1 MESEDRPSRP
11 QPSSRPLRDGV
22 RQRVR
27 RALSA
32 ALPGFT
38 ASSTGRAED
47 PPPRGLVVAFSGGLD
62 STALLRLVLDAAAR
76 RGGDRPEVVAAHLD
90 HGLREDSAAQA
101 RFAEAAAD
109 ALGVPFALGR
119 RPVAARAR
127 REGTSLE
134 SAGRAA
140 RAEFLAETALDRGLP
155 AVALGHTRD
164 DQAETVLLQLVRGA
178 GGLGLAAM
186 PPVREDPRGARIVR
200 PLLGVSREEL
210 AALAAAEG
218 WEHYEDPSNESP
230 DFTRN
235 RIRREVL
242 PLLRRT
248 ANPSVVEALAR
259 AAELLREDEACLS
272 AAAAAWWKREGVF
285 RRERG
290 GRTARAP
297 AAKLREAAPALAR
310 RAVREAL
317 RFARGDLRRIGF
329 AQVEEALAI
338 VRAGRG
344 GARCDLPGAR
354 VSLTRGEIVFAER
367 TEAGPPPNRAGRTGP
382 VEAPV
387 ETPAETP
394 VEEPVEEEDG

>member
-1 MESEDRPSRP
+1 MRTEDRADRPRPSTP
-11 QPSSRPLRDGV
+11 ASPPPPSPTGRALRDGV

-38 ASSTGRAED
+38 ASSRGKAEGRT
-47 PPPRGLVVAFSGGLD
+47 PRGLVVAFSGGLD

-76 RGGDRPEVVAAHLD
+76 RNGRRPEVVAAHLD

-101 RFAEAAAD
+101 RFAEAAAG
-109 ALGVPFALGR
+109 ALGVPFVLR
-119 RPVAARAR
+119 RQAVADRAD

-134 SAGRAA
+134 TAGRSA
-140 RAEFLAETALDRGLP
+140 RAEFLAEAARDRGLS
-155 AVALGHTRD
+155 AVALGHTRN
-164 DQAETVLLQLVRGA
+164 DQAETVLLQLLRGA
-178 GGLGLAAM
+178 GGPGLAAM
-186 PPVREDPRGARIVR
+186 PPAREDPRGVLVVR

-235 RIRREVL
+235 RLRREVL

-248 ANPSVVEALAR
+248 ANPSAVEALAR
-259 AAELLREDEACLS
+259 AAELLREDEAWLTE
-272 AAAAAWWKREGVF
+272 AASTWWRREGVF
-285 RRERG
+285 REERG

-297 AAKLREAAPALAR
+297 AAKLREAAPALGR
-310 RAVREAL
+310 RIVREAL
-317 RFARGDLRRIGF
+317 RFARGDLRLVGF
-329 AQVEEALAI
+329 AQVEQVLAI

-344 GARCDLPGAR
+344 GARCDLPGAGVR
-354 VSLTRGEIVFAER
+354 LTRGEVVFTER
-367 TEAGPPPNRAGRTGP
+367 RETGPAPNRTRRGGP
-382 VEAPV
+382 VES
-387 ETPAETP
+387 
-394 VEEPVEEEDG
+394 EDG

>member
-1 MESEDRPSRP
+1 MTAEDPPDRPRTSP
-11 QPSSRPLRDGV
+11 PTPALSGRPLRDGV

-27 RALSA
+27 RSLAA
-32 ALPGFT
+32 ALPGFVAAPAGGT
-38 ASSTGRAED
+38 E
-47 PPPRGLVVAFSGGLD
+47 PPAPRGLVVAFSGGLD

-76 RGGDRPEVVAAHLD
+76 RRGPRPEVVAAHLD

-101 RFAEAAAD
+101 RFAEAAAG

-119 RPVAARAR
+119 RPVAERAR

-134 SAGRAA
+134 AAGRSE
-140 RAEFLAETALDRGLP
+140 RAEFLEAAALDRGLP
-155 AVALGHTRD
+155 AVALGHTQN
-164 DQAETVLLQLVRGA
+164 DQAETVLLQLLRGA

-186 PPVREDPRGARIVR
+186 PPAREGPRGARFVR

-259 AAELLREDEACLS
+259 AAELLREDEACLTE
-272 AAAAAWWKREGVF
+272 AAAAWWKREGAL
-285 RRERG
+285 RQAPG

-297 AAKLREAAPALAR
+297 VAKFREASPALGR
-310 RAVREAL
+310 RLVREAL
-317 RFARGDLRRIGF
+317 RFARGDRRGLRGIGF
-329 AQVEEALAI
+329 ARVEEALAV
-338 VRAGRG
+338 VRSGRG
-344 GARCDLPGAR
+344 GAMLDLPGAR
-354 VSLTRGEIVFAER
+354 VRLARGEVTFSEHAE
-367 TEAGPPPNRAGRTGP
+367 ADGGAPNRTRQDD
-382 VEAPV
+382 
-387 ETPAETP
+387 PAET
-394 VEEPVEEEDG
+394 ERK

>member
-1 MESEDRPSRP
+1 M
-11 QPSSRPLRDGV
+11 
-22 RQRVR
+22 
-27 RALSA
+27 
-32 ALPGFT
+32 
-38 ASSTGRAED
+38 
-47 PPPRGLVVAFSGGLD
+47 PRGLVVAFSGGLD

-76 RGGDRPEVVAAHLD
+76 RGGGGPEVVAAHLD

-101 RFAEAAAD
+101 RFAEAAAG
-109 ALGVPFALGR
+109 ALGAPFALGR
-119 RPVAARAR
+119 RAVADRAR

-134 SAGRAA
+134 AAGRSE

-155 AVALGHTRD
+155 AVALGHTRN

-186 PPVREDPRGARIVR
+186 PPAREDPRGVTFVR

-218 WEHYEDPSNESP
+218 WEHYEDPSNESS

-259 AAELLREDEACLS
+259 TAELLREDEACLTE
-272 AAAAAWWKREGVF
+272 AASAWWKREGVF

-297 AAKLREAAPALAR
+297 VASLRNTAPALGR
-310 RAVREAL
+310 RLVREAL
-317 RFARGDLRRIGF
+317 RFVRGDLRRIGF
-329 AQVEEALAI
+329 AQVEEVLAI

-344 GARCDLPGAR
+344 GARCDLPGASVR
-354 VSLTRGEIVFAER
+354 LTQGEVTFAER
-367 TEAGPPPNRAGRTGP
+367 TEAGP
-382 VEAPV
+382 APDPTRRSGAV
-387 ETPAETP
+387 ETDEA
-394 VEEPVEEEDG
+394 

>member
-1 MESEDRPSRP
+1 MRTEDRADRP
-11 QPSSRPLRDGV
+11 LPSSAASSPPPAPAGRALRDGL

-38 ASSTGRAED
+38 ASSRERADGRT
-47 PPPRGLVVAFSGGLD
+47 PRGLVVAFSGGLD

-76 RGGDRPEVVAAHLD
+76 RNGRRPEVVAAHLD

-101 RFAEAAAD
+101 RFAEAAAG
-109 ALGVPFALGR
+109 ALGVPFVLGR
-119 RPVAARAR
+119 QAVASRAG

-134 SAGRAA
+134 AAGRSA
-140 RAEFLAETALDRGLP
+140 RAEFLAETARDRGLS
-155 AVALGHTRD
+155 AVALGHTRN
-164 DQAETVLLQLVRGA
+164 DQAETVLLQLLRGA

-186 PPVREDPRGARIVR
+186 PPAREDPRGVLVVR

-210 AALAAAEG
+210 AALGAAEG

-235 RIRREVL
+235 RLRREVL

-259 AAELLREDEACLS
+259 AAELLREDEAWLTE
-272 AAAAAWWKREGVF
+272 AASAWWRREGAF
-285 RRERG
+285 REERG

-297 AAKLREAAPALAR
+297 AAKLREAAPALR
-310 RAVREAL
+310 RRIAREAF
-317 RFARGDLRRIGF
+317 RFVRGDLRRIGF

-344 GARCDLPGAR
+344 GAKCELPGAGVR
-354 VSLTRGEIVFAER
+354 LARGEVVFTER
-367 TEAGPPPNRAGRTGP
+367 REAGPAPNRTNRNDP
-382 VEAPV
+382 VES
-387 ETPAETP
+387 
-394 VEEPVEEEDG
+394 EEG

>member
-1 MESEDRPSRP
+1 MTGEDRAGGALLPRAVTG
-11 QPSSRPLRDGV
+11 RALRDGV

-27 RALSA
+27 RSLSES
-32 ALPGFT
+32 LPGFT
-38 ASSTGRAED
+38 ASPTARSEGPA
-47 PPPRGLVVAFSGGLD
+47 PRGLVVAFSGGLD
-62 STALLRLVLDAAAR
+62 STALLHLVLDAAAR
-76 RGGDRPEVVAAHLD
+76 RGGFRPEVVAAHLD

-101 RFAEAAAD
+101 RFAEAAAG

-119 RPVAARAR
+119 RPVADRAR

-134 SAGRAA
+134 AAGRSA
-140 RAEFLAETALDRGLP
+140 RAEFLAETALDRELP
-155 AVALGHTRD
+155 AVALGHTRN
-164 DQAETVLLQLVRGA
+164 DQAETVLLQLLRGA

-186 PPVREDPRGARIVR
+186 PPVREDPRGVRFLR

-259 AAELLREDEACLS
+259 AAELLREDEACLGE
-272 AAAAAWWKREGVF
+272 AASAWWKREDGF
-285 RRERG
+285 REGDG

-297 AAKLREAAPALAR
+297 AAKFRKAAPALR
-310 RAVREAL
+310 RRLVREAL
-317 RFARGDLRRIGF
+317 RFVRGDLRRIGF
-329 AQVEEALAI
+329 ARVEEVLAI

-354 VSLTRGEIVFAER
+354 VRLARGEVVFTER
-367 TEAGPPPNRAGRTGP
+367 TETGPSPNRTHGGN
-382 VEAPV
+382 
-387 ETPAETP
+387 PAETP
-394 VEEPVEEEDG
+394 DA

>member
-1 MESEDRPSRP
+1 MKGDRRAAG
-11 QPSSRPLRDGV
+11 RALRDGV

-38 ASSTGRAED
+38 ASSTGGAEG

-76 RGGDRPEVVAAHLD
+76 RGGGRRPEVVAAHLD

-101 RFAEAAAD
+101 RFAEAAAG

-119 RPVAARAR
+119 RPVADRAR
-127 REGTSLE
+127 REGASVE

-155 AVALGHTRD
+155 AVALGHTRN
-164 DQAETVLLQLVRGA
+164 DQAETVLLQLLRGA

-186 PPVREDPRGARIVR
+186 PPVREDPRGARVVR

-259 AAELLREDEACLS
+259 AAELLREDEVCLS
-272 AAAAAWWKREGVF
+272 AAASAWWEREGGF
-285 RRERG
+285 RQERG

-297 AAKLREAAPALAR
+297 AARLREAAPALGR
-310 RAVREAL
+310 RVVREAL
-317 RFARGDLRRIGF
+317 RFVRGDLRRIGF
-329 AQVEEALAI
+329 AQVEEVLAI

-354 VSLTRGEIVFAER
+354 VRLARGEVTFAER
-367 TEAGPPPNRAGRTGP
+367 TEARPAPSRAGRSG
-382 VEAPV
+382 PV
-387 ETPAETP
+387 ETPAEAP
-394 VEEPVEEEDG
+394 VERPAERPVERDDG